1 MALIKRM
8 TLAGLAV
15 MAGVAVTTA
24 IWPVVAGMVFA
35 LLVTV
40 LCAATAAPTVLGVRW
55 VRGELAWRRE
65 LPTMP
70 PVGLA
75 MQNAVALAPT
85 LAELRESA

>member
-1 MALIKRM
+1 MAIRRM
-8 TLAGLAV
+8 VLGGLAV
-15 MAGVAVTTA
+15 MAAVALFSA
-24 IWPVVAGMVFA
+24 IWPGVASFVAVLFA
-35 LLVTV
+35 VLLVV
-40 LCAATAAPTVLGVRW
+40 VISVPAALGVRW

-75 MQNAVALAPT
+75 MQDAVALAPT